1 MGRVTKA
8 LTAEYD
14 ATLNALRL
22 AEPLEGVNDHEQV
35 TVMVD
40 MPPRSEP
47 PWMKLRGSLSG
58 EAGDELA
65 RLIEEMFPTEKE

>member
-22 AEPLEGVNDHEQV
+22 AEPLEGVSDHEQV
-35 TVMVD
+35 TVIVD

-47 PWMKLRGSLSG
+47 PWMKLSGSLSQ
-58 EAGDELA
+58 EAGEELA
-65 RLIEEMFPTEKE
+65 RAVEEMFPIEKE